1 MLQLQLPLHSQLL
14 QHASQSC
21 HPALDTLIKPVR
33 VTVTVTVSECN
44 VVIAFNWFSIN
55 FALDCGLVS
64 LWIKLG
70 VHVCVCVW
78 HSIWP
83 AFWPCGSSS
92 FKAFGQNIYASAGTP
107 ISPHTHCATHILQII
122 CCVCGSKATKPAN
135 WNCSC
140 NWTELNW
147 TGNKTQ
153 SKSHNR
159 VESKLNSLN
168 NCELQT
174 KMQLGSKLIALL

>member
-33 VTVTVTVSECN
+33 VTVTVTVSEYN

-70 VHVCVCVW
+70 VRVCVCVALHLACLLALW
-78 HSIWP
+78 QQLIQGIWP
-83 AFWPCGSSS
+83 AHLCQRW
-92 FKAFGQNIYASAGTP
+92 
-107 ISPHTHCATHILQII
+107 HTYIAAHTLCHTHILQII